1 MIPRICQQQHCLRLT
16 AVRRNSSQHSCASGA
31 WIRQGHTFLVMLS
44 GTTWPMA
51 SSRSTNMFFP
61 IPLSLAVCLT
71 VCLSISLSVCLSL
84 SLCLSLCLS
93 LYLSIYL
100 SISPLSSLSL
110 SLSLSVLCCH
120 FARPRGLQRFED
132 KDGNPLPKY
141 IPKELSPLTRHTPP
155 GCFPTVS

>member
-1 MIPRICQQQHCLRLT
+1 MRMIPRICQQQHCLRLT

-31 WIRQGHTFLVMLS
+31 WTRQGHTFLVMLS

-100 SISPLSSLSL
+100 SSLSL
-110 SLSLSVLCCH
+110 SLSCAATSRGRGACSASRTKTATLCQST
-120 FARPRGLQRFED
+120 FPR
-132 KDGNPLPKY
+132 
-141 IPKELSPLTRHTPP
+141 SSRH
-155 GCFPTVS
+155 